1 MTPAEV
7 ISLFKDAGRR
17 TVFIGTEKAGCIV
30 ALDQE
35 GRLFYVHNGEVI
47 SRVNDAAIKGITNR
61 SGYLNPGGDGL
72 WPAPEGTC
80 FGYEYATGSWRVP
93 PSLTNARF
101 MVLEQ
106 SANSVTIE
114 AEIDLANASM
124 KAIPTIFR
132 RTITVAEENGKTV
145 VYQKEAIEY
154 IGAATLNADEA
165 LIAPWSLCQFDTP
178 KGTYAQFAAGL
189 PIRNFY
195 GESAEFRVEENGIA
209 KMYNTDKQR
218 WQVALNKDYE
228 WIELILPAK
237 NLKLRRTAEALP
249 AGQNYIDIA
258 DAPVD
263 QKPDGDPVRFSI
275 YSDPSGFMEIEAAGG
290 CAFPL
295 TPGTVLEV
303 AIRTEICAAE

>member
-7 ISLFKDAGRR
+7 MALFKENGRR
-17 TVFIGTEKAGCIV
+17 TVFIGTEKAGVIV

-35 GRLFYVHNGEVI
+35 GRLFYVYNGEVV
-47 SRVNDAAIKGITNR
+47 SRVNDEAIKGITNR

-80 FGYEYATGSWRVP
+80 FGYEYATGNWRVP

-132 RTITVAEENGKTV
+132 RTITVSEENGKAV
-145 VYQKEAIEY
+145 VIQKEQIEY

-165 LIAPWSLCQFDTP
+165 LLAPWSLCQFDTP
-178 KGTYAQFAAGL
+178 KGTYARFQAGL

-209 KMYNTDKQR
+209 KMYNTEKQR

-237 NLKLRRTAEALP
+237 NLKVRRTAEALP

-263 QKPDGDPVRFSI
+263 RKPDGDPVKYSF

-290 CAFPL
+290 CTFPL

-303 AIRTEICAAE
+303 VIRTELSAAE

>member
-1 MTPAEV
+1 MTPADV
-7 ISLFKDAGRR
+7 ISLFRESGRR
-17 TVFIGTEKAGCIV
+17 TVFIGNEKAGCIV

-80 FGYEYATGSWRVP
+80 FGYEYATGNWRVP

-101 MVLEQ
+101 IVLEQ
-106 SANSVTIE
+106 SENSVTIE

-124 KAIPTIFR
+124 KAVPSIFR
-132 RTITVAEENGKTV
+132 RTISVAEENGMTV
-145 VYQKEAIEY
+145 ITQKEVIEY
-154 IGAATLNADEA
+154 IGAETLNKNEVC
-165 LIAPWSLCQFDTP
+165 LAPWSLCQFDTP
-178 KGTYAQFAAGL
+178 KGTYAKFQAGL
-189 PIRNFY
+189 PIRDFY
-195 GESAEFRVEENGIA
+195 GESAAFREEENGIY
-209 KMYNTDKQR
+209 KMYNTEQQR
-218 WQVALNKDYE
+218 WQVALNKDYQ

-263 QKPDGDPVRFSI
+263 CKPDGDPVRFSI

-290 CAFPL
+290 CVYPL
-295 TPGTVLEV
+295 TPGTILEV
-303 AIRTEICAAE
+303 GIRTEISNAE

>member
-80 FGYEYATGSWRVP
+80 FGYEYATGNWRVP

-132 RTITVAEENGKTV
+132 RTISVAEENG
-145 VYQKEAIEY
+145 
-154 IGAATLNADEA
+154 
-165 LIAPWSLCQFDTP
+165 
-178 KGTYAQFAAGL
+178 
-189 PIRNFY
+189 
-195 GESAEFRVEENGIA
+195 
-209 KMYNTDKQR
+209 
-218 WQVALNKDYE
+218 
-228 WIELILPAK
+228 
-237 NLKLRRTAEALP
+237 
-249 AGQNYIDIA
+249 
-258 DAPVD
+258 
-263 QKPDGDPVRFSI
+263 
-275 YSDPSGFMEIEAAGG
+275 
-290 CAFPL
+290 
-295 TPGTVLEV
+295 
-303 AIRTEICAAE
+303 

>member
-1 MTPAEV
+1 MTPSELIA
-7 ISLFKDAGRR
+7 LFDNAKRR
-17 TVFIGTEKAGCIV
+17 TVFIGTEKSGCIV

-35 GRLFYVHNGEVI
+35 GRLFYVHNGEVV

-80 FGYEYATGSWRVP
+80 FGYEYATGNWRVP

-106 SANSVTIE
+106 DANSVTIE

-124 KAIPTIFR
+124 KAVPTIFR
-132 RTITVAEENGKTV
+132 RTISVSEENGTTV
-145 VYQKEAIEY
+145 VDQKEVIEY
-154 IGAATLNADEA
+154 IGATALCADEVC
-165 LIAPWSLCQFDTP
+165 LAPWSLCQFDTP
-178 KGTYAQFAAGL
+178 KGTYARFPVSGPL
-189 PIRNFY
+189 RDFY
-195 GESAEFRVEENGIA
+195 GESAEFRTEENGIY
-209 KMYNTDKQR
+209 KMYNTGKQR
-218 WQVALNKDYE
+218 WQIALNKDFP
-228 WIELILPAK
+228 WIELILPEK
-237 NLKLRRTAEALP
+237 NLKLRRTAEDLP

-263 QKPDGDPVRFSI
+263 QKPDGDPVRFSV

-290 CAFPL
+290 CVYPL
-295 TPGTVLEV
+295 TPGTALEV
-303 AIRTEICAAE
+303 KIRTEISAAE